1 MVMSLLKRKRKKRTT
16 AISLKFK
23 AIILSLCFVTLS
35 VTGQIVERPLPNK
48 IKSDNPARFSSNQSN
63 QILATVNIPFWD
75 DFSTSRLIPAI
86 ERWSNSDNV
95 RISNGL
101 GRNSPT
107 LNVAVFDGV
116 DANGAPYDANSL
128 INGATDSLVS
138 QLIDLSLLGPDQVDS
153 VYLSFF
159 WQLNGNGEIPDSED
173 SLVLQFKDPTG
184 QWQNVWSQV
193 GGRENESNDFTQQ
206 LVQVASNYFFDS
218 FQFRFQSYSRLA
230 GAFDTWLVDYV
241 FLNDSR
247 HANDIAYPD
256 RALTRKPSFLI
267 APYSAMPTEQF
278 FANPGRYLVETSA
291 EFLNLNEFF
300 QPIQFSTI
308 VRETSGD
315 IQIEVLNN
323 ETIANPIPDA
333 FERRTFT
340 SPALNSNLLDVNA
353 DSLLLETSYFIRS
366 GDNFLIEA
374 IDPGVDTTFNQSV
387 DYRLNDTVRVTTVI
401 DDYLAY
407 DDGDPDFAAGINQ
420 RGGQLAY
427 AFFAEQRALLT
438 HIDINFPFTQQAGE
452 PIELLVWSELDNEPE
467 SVLFQDS
474 YSVIRP
480 ASIGDLRAYE
490 LDTPIFVQDTFYIGF
505 QQATNEFLAVGLD
518 KNNDTGDKLFFNVS
532 GEWRPN
538 EFVTGSLMMRP
549 RFDKEVAANFV
560 PINQAQAE
568 APSVYPNP
576 SDGQI
581 FVADSEIE
589 SLKIYDNWGNE
600 SSFEVM
606 EATGGIIIDLSKN
619 KKGIYLLKFSKG
631 GDVFTKRIILNN

>member
-1 MVMSLLKRKRKKRTT
+1 MVKNLRKRKKKKKVA
-16 AISLKFK
+16 AINLKLK
-23 AIILSLCFVTLS
+23 AIILAMCLVTFS
-35 VTGQIVERPLPNK
+35 VTGQIVEIPLPNK
-48 IKSDNPARFSSNQSN
+48 IKSSNTVRLSTNQSN
-63 QILATVNIPFWD
+63 QTLATVNIPFWE
-75 DFSTSRLIPAI
+75 DFSTSNFIPAV

-101 GRNSPT
+101 GRNAPT

-138 QLIDLSLLGPDQVDS
+138 QLIDLSLLGADQADS

-173 SLVLQFKDPTG
+173 SLVLQFKNPSG

-193 GGRENESNDFTQQ
+193 GGRENESTDFTQQ
-206 LVQVASNYFFDS
+206 LVQVTADYFFDS

-230 GAFDTWLVDYV
+230 GAFDTWLVDYI

-247 HANDIAYPD
+247 HAGDIAYPD

-278 FANPGRYLVETSA
+278 FVNPGRYLVETNTD
-291 EFLNLNEFF
+291 FFNLNEFF

-308 VRETSGD
+308 VREVSGD
-315 IQIEVLNN
+315 ADIEILNN

-340 SPALNSNLLDVNA
+340 SPALNSNLLDTNA

-427 AFFAEQRALLT
+427 AFFVERRALLT

-474 YSVIRP
+474 YSVLRP
-480 ASIGDLRAYE
+480 QNIGGLRAYE
-490 LDTPIFVQDTFYIGF
+490 LDTPVFVQDTFYIGF

-538 EFVTGSLMMRP
+538 EFVSGSLMMRP

-560 PINQAQAE
+560 PIGQVAAE

-576 SDGQI
+576 SNGRVFI
-581 FVADSEIE
+581 ADSNIE
-589 SLKIYDNWGNE
+589 TLKVYDNWGNE
-600 SSFEVM
+600 SSFEVL
-606 EATGGIIIDLSKN
+606 EGTGGIIIDLSKN
-619 KKGIYLLKFSKG
+619 KKGIYLLKFSRE